1 MQHFEYSIDVNIPV
15 RVAYEPWIRF
25 EKFPSFMPTVK
36 HVVQREDKTL
46 DVTSTLAGMRAD
58 WTAEITD
65 QTPDARIAWKST
77 SGSGS
82 EYTTIILL
90 QPLGESRTRVTMKA
104 EVGPKG
110 RVETVAMK
118 LLGGPFLE
126 RRVKGDLAG
135 FKTVRRVA
143 SRVTVQAWVRS
154 AGRGR
159 GRRTDCTHSAHTH
172 RL

>member
-15 RVAYEPWIRF
+15 RVAYEQWIRF
-25 EKFPSFMPTVK
+25 EEFPSFMPTVK
-36 HVVQREDKTL
+36 HVVQRDDKTL

-82 EYTTIILL
+82 GSEYTTTILL

-104 EVGPKG
+104 EVDPKG
-110 RVETVAMK
+110 LVETVAMK
-118 LLGGPFLE
+118 LLGRPFLQ

-135 FKTVRRVA
+135 FKQFVESRRE
-143 SRVTVQAWVRS
+143 
-154 AGRGR
+154 
-159 GRRTDCTHSAHTH
+159 
-172 RL
+172 